1 MNDTKTVLS
10 SYRRIAVVGLSPN
23 PLRDALAVA
32 RFLVAMGYEVVGV
45 NPNYDEIEEFE
56 VYPTLADV
64 PEPPEIVDIFRRNP
78 GPHVDEAIAVGAK
91 AVWMQFGVIDE
102 AAAERAAAAG
112 LDVVMDRCPK
122 VEYPRHFG
130 RNPLPA
136 V

>member
-1 MNDTKTVLS
+1 MNNTESVLS
-10 SYRRIAVVGLSPN
+10 KYRRIAVVGLSPS
-23 PLRDALAVA
+23 PLRDALGVA
-32 RFLVAMGYEVVGV
+32 RFLVEMGYDVVGV
-45 NPNYDEIEEFE
+45 NPTYDDIPGFD

-122 VEYPRHFG
+122 VEYRRHFG
-130 RNPLPA
+130 RTPLSA
-136 V
+136 L

>member
-1 MNDTKTVLS
+1 MNDTKSVLS
-10 SYRRIAVVGLSPN
+10 RYRRIAVVGLSPN

-32 RFLVAMGYEVVGV
+32 RFLAAMGYEVVGV
-45 NPNYDEIEEFE
+45 NPNYDEIEEFD

-122 VEYPRHFG
+122 VEYSRHFG
-130 RNPLPA
+130 RTPLP
-136 V
+136 VL